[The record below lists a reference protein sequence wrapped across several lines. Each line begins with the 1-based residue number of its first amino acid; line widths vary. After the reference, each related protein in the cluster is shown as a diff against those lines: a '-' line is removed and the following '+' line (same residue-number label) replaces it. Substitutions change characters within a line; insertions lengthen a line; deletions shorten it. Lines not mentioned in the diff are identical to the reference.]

1 VKPPPAAKTPAKPL
15 AVDPAPV
22 VKAAVAP
29 AKPVKP
35 APAPRA
41 PGLRAPGAFEAK
53 VLTALK
59 RHGGAAVSFSASP
72 DHIKSAFKRC
82 LTEGWATG
90 TIDSGS
96 ITASGEKVLEK
107 LNPEI
112 RAFPAPTLRNRLNDA
127 LFRNPGARP
136 ASPVAA
142 AAPEAVE
149 DAAADEDDDD
159 VPEVEDE
166 EDVVGEEDPDVE
178 KAA

>member
-1 VKPPPAAKTPAKPL
+1 VAAATAAPP
-15 AVDPAPV
+15 
-22 VKAAVAP
+22 AP
-29 AKPVKP
+29 AKPAKP

-72 DHIKSAFKRC
+72 DHIKAAFKRC
-82 LTEGWATG
+82 LAEGWATG

-96 ITASGEKVLEK
+96 ITATGERVLEK

-136 ASPVAA
+136 AAPTAA
-142 AAPEAVE
+142 AAPEGV
-149 DAAADEDDDD
+149 DEAPDDDD
-159 VPEVEDE
+159 DTVPEVEEE
-166 EDVVGEEDPDVE
+166 EDVVGPEDEDVE